1 MDEPDRIKNRQ
12 VLHNRLAGDR
22 QLLCQRGCRG
32 ESMQRKPLE
41 KVTSGRV
48 GEGAEHVLDRS
59 HGTGRSGDSSRPSA

>member
-1 MDEPDRIKNRQ
+1 
-12 VLHNRLAGDR
+12 
-22 QLLCQRGCRG
+22 
-32 ESMQRKPLE
+32 MQRKPLE